1 MTEIKLH
8 TYGERLIVTEKVTLS
23 SGNVNSAIVVVE
35 FDEIWKDYPNKCAIF
50 SREGKE
56 GVEVL
61 ATQILDTDGNIVDE
75 YFKIPPSVLKT
86 KGVLEIG
93 IRGDSK
99 DGGKVLTST
108 IIRYNIERGAS
119 LGTIT
124 LEPDMDLYQQY
135 LAAMDEGTSLLFNAY
150 KEELMK
156 KIDDIDA
163 LYDAKIRDVE
173 SKHSDFQQAMI
184 ELTQPNVLW
193 TNPSPN
199 VGWGAKTINISALRN
214 YNHFLVIFYENRGS
228 YTDGSDNIIPT
239 QKIVS
244 GVCEKNTTCSVEF
257 VDVYSF
263 SRVHNYVRTFELT
276 DTSFT
281 TQAVTGDDDLSYPLI
296 PYQIIGWV

>member
-8 TYGERLIVTEKVTLS
+8 TYGERLIVSEKVTLS

-35 FDEIWKDYPNKCAIF
+35 FDEIWKGYPNKCAIF
-50 SREGKE
+50 SREGKD

-108 IIRYNIERGAS
+108 IIRYNIERGAN

-124 LEPDMDLYQQY
+124 LEPDMDLYRQY
-135 LAAMDEGTSLLFNAY
+135 LASMDASVAPLFDAY
-150 KEELMK
+150 RR
-156 KIDDIDA
+156 DIDG
-163 LYDAKIRDVE
+163 LYTAMIEDIRTR
-173 SKHSDFQQAMI
+173 HSNFQQAMI
-184 ELTQPNVLW
+184 ELTQPNILW
-193 TNPSPN
+193 TNSN
-199 VGWGAKTINISALRN
+199 TGAQAGQTYSISSLKN
-214 YNHFLVIFYENRGS
+214 YNHFLVIFHEYVGKVGGN
-228 YTDGSDNIIPT
+228 SDQTVPP

-244 GVCEKNTTCSVEF
+244 SICQKNTSYTVTY
-257 VDVYSF
+257 VDGF
-263 SRVHNYVRTFELT
+263 SSSSTYKPYTRTFSLSDTALT
-276 DTSFT
+276 TANALLEGVDNNYNSFL
-281 TQAVTGDDDLSYPLI
+281 V